1 MNLTPLT
8 GVYMS
13 DARIIT
19 VNEYPDGI
27 LAIDTGFVR
36 DRMACCYL
44 LEAKTGVVVIETG
57 TNATVER
64 ILKVLQRRGWRAA
77 DVRCVIVTHVHLD
90 HAGGAGLLMQALPEA
105 EFLVH
110 PRGAPHMIDPS
121 RLETSARSV
130 YGDQA
135 FDRIYGRLV
144 PVDAGRLRVM
154 GDGERVAL
162 DSRELRFMDT
172 PGHARH
178 HFCVHDSASNGWFSG
193 DTFGLSYRELDTENG
208 PFIFPTTTPIEFDPE
223 ALRESIRRLAAT
235 RPDWMYLTHYGRV
248 GGIPQLAGSLLQGV
262 DTLAAIARQHH
273 GSRHRTRDIARDM
286 QAWLVAAAR
295 EHGVQLPEAALLGL
309 LEPDIKLNTQ
319 GLEVWL
325 DRIARTESE

>member
-1 MNLTPLT
+1 M
-8 GVYMS
+8 GDS
-13 DARIIT
+13 RIIT

-44 LEAKTGVVVIETG
+44 LEAQSGVAVIETG

-64 ILKVLQRRGWRAA
+64 ILKVLRRRGWRAA
-77 DVRCVIVTHVHLD
+77 DVRYVIVTHVHLD
-90 HAGGAGLLMQALPEA
+90 HAGGAGLLMQSLPKA
-105 EFLVH
+105 EILVH

-121 RLETSARSV
+121 RLEASARSV

-144 PVDAGRLRVM
+144 AVDAHRLRVM
-154 GDGERVAL
+154 GDGERLVL
-162 DSRELRFMDT
+162 HSRELRFMDT

-178 HFCVHDSASNGWFSG
+178 HFCVKDSASNGWFSG
-193 DTFGLSYRELDTENG
+193 DTFGLSYRELDTEKG

-223 ALRESIRRLAAT
+223 ALKDSIEMLAAS

-248 GGIPQLAGSLLQGV
+248 GGIPRLAESLLQGV
-262 DTLAAIARQHH
+262 DTLAGIARRHR
-273 GSRHRTRDIARDM
+273 GSRQRTRDMARDM
-286 QAWLVAAAR
+286 RTWLVAAAR
-295 EHGVQLPEAALLGL
+295 EHGVQLPEPALLDL
-309 LEPDIKLNTQ
+309 LEPDIQLNTQ

-325 DRIARTESE
+325 DRIAKTGSE